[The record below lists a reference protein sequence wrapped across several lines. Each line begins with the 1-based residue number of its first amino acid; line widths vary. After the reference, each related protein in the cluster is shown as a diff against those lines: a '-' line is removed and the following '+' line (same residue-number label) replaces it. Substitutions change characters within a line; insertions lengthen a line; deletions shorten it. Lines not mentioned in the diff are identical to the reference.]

1 MVMENVAQGH
11 TTVDEEEAAVA
22 MNWQSVDSNNNGSD
36 NRGSYESP
44 EDEFGFLLLKRGAQK
59 DSDE

>member
-22 MNWQSVDSNNNGSD
+22 MNWQSVDSNNNESD

-44 EDEFGFLLLKRGAQK
+44 DDEFGFLLLKRGAQK